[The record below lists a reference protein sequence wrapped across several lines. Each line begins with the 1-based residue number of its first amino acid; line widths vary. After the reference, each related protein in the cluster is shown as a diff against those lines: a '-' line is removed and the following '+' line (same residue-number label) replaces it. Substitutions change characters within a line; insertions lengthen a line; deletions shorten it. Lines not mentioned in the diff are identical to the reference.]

1 MCLCWHCLPVPVRT
15 SLSLPSDSGMP
26 SNHHS
31 DVAVVVTTYRVEK
44 HELSLF
50 CFGTKQDLTLQPS
63 ETCNLLPFVIGSE
76 LPELYRVSE
85 DSLYSIY
92 SQENQRR
99 IIQSGQFF
107 QQQAPRIHRECGPLH
122 YLLKFSQSLVMHW
135 NPAFNPICR
144 ETGIILGNVLNPTC
158 KR

>member
-1 MCLCWHCLPVPVRT
+1 
-15 SLSLPSDSGMP
+15 MP
-26 SNHHS
+26 SKLNFN
-31 DVAVVVTTYRVEK
+31 VALVVTTYRVEK

-50 CFGTKQDLTLQPS
+50 CFGTKQYQTLQPS
-63 ETCNLLPFVIGSE
+63 ETCNLLPFVIDSK
-76 LPELYRVSE
+76 LPEFYRVSE

-122 YLLKFSQSLVMHW
+122 YILKFSQSLVMLW
-135 NPAFNPICR
+135 NPAFNSICQ
-144 ETGIILGNVLNPTC
+144 ETGIILGNVLKPTC